1 VCGVSTPDP
10 QSLFPGKQFISTA
23 LEVLETKTTM
33 SGRLARRY
41 LQRAAMAG
49 VLIGLM
55 YATFYAVLAAFSAVE
70 VGDSSLRPVGR
81 LVGAITF
88 GWALVFIY
96 YSRSELLTSNMMIVS
111 VGAYHRRTSWA
122 RALRLLGLCYLG
134 NLLGGVFVALLL
146 RFSTLVEGAPLD
158 EMVDSVAHKLAY
170 VTDGPAGWVDLLLR
184 AVLCNFC
191 INVAMLLVYNGLIK
205 DDLTKCLVMITSVFI
220 FAFLGL
226 EHSVANTV
234 LFSIVGLREGLDLA
248 AAAGN
253 IGIALVGNFI
263 GGGLLIGLYYAYVND
278 DSQWLRSGGAGT
290 STPGPQG

>member
-1 VCGVSTPDP
+1 VRVSPADP

-23 LEVLETKTTM
+23 LEALETKTTM
-33 SGRLARRY
+33 SGGLARRY

-49 VLIGLM
+49 VLIGLL
-55 YATFYAVLAAFSAVE
+55 YATYYAVVAGFDAVD
-70 VGDSSLRPVGR
+70 VGGSTLRPIGR
-81 LVGAITF
+81 FVGAVVF

-111 VGAYHRRTSWA
+111 IGAYHRRTSWA

-134 NLLGGVFVALLL
+134 NLLGGLFLAVLL
-146 RFSTLVEGAPLD
+146 RFSTLVEGAAAA
-158 EMVDSVAHKLAY
+158 EMADSVAHKLAY

-191 INVAMLLVYNGLIK
+191 INIAMLLVYNGLIK
-205 DDLTKCLVMITSVFI
+205 DDVTKCLVMITSVFI

-234 LFSIVGLREGLDLA
+234 LFSVVGLRDGLDLL

-253 IGIALVGNFI
+253 VGIALVGNFI

-278 DSQWLRSGGAGT
+278 DTQWLRRQTRAAE
-290 STPGPQG
+290 PGQQ

>member
-1 VCGVSTPDP
+1 VSGVSTPDP

-33 SGRLARRY
+33 SGGLARRY

-49 VLIGLM
+49 VLIGLL

-70 VGDSSLRPVGR
+70 VGDSSLRPLGR
-81 LVGAITF
+81 LVGAIAF

-111 VGAYHRRTSWA
+111 IGAYHRRTSWA

-134 NLLGGVFVALLL
+134 NLLGGLFVALLL

-234 LFSIVGLREGLDLA
+234 LFSIVGLREGLDLV